1 MIKRWLK
8 LAFKATNKNRHIFTV
23 AITYER
29 VCDFKIRG
37 LQIDEHWSVDIQK
50 RRMAASMGSWWWIL
64 VWQSKCKIDSN

>member
-1 MIKRWLK
+1 MMKRCLK
-8 LAFKATNKNRHIFTV
+8 LAIKPTNKNRHIFTV
-23 AITYER
+23 GIIYKM

-50 RRMAASMGSWWWIL
+50 RRMAASMWSWWWIL